1 MILVMVLMLF
11 FISQMGVT
19 EANADSPN
27 LIVSFFGTEP
37 SEIKAGDSF
46 LLKVKIQNTSKKQY
60 LKNMV
65 CRIDTDGDNLRLLED
80 SNMSYIERMEKG
92 AEKELSFRLRA
103 EKTASHGSYPVTA
116 SFSYESS
123 DGSMLTMTDILM
135 IYVTSDHRV
144 EFKVDT
150 GTEKVNS
157 GNVYDLPISLTNYSA
172 DSIYNAEFS
181 LEVDGLKSL
190 TSLYIGNMEGGTQKN
205 IDAQIYATYLMGDPT
220 LFGYT
225 QGVIRLIYET
235 PEGDIETKEEI
246 YEIVIE
252 RPIAP
257 EKKEE
262 QEKKTDLV
270 PFIVGGAVILAV
282 VSSLLI
288 YVVRRQRKINV

>member
-65 CRIDTDGDNLRLLED
+65 CRIDTDSDNLRLLED

-116 SFSYESS
+116 SFS
-123 DGSMLTMTDILM
+123 
-135 IYVTSDHRV
+135 
-144 EFKVDT
+144 
-150 GTEKVNS
+150 
-157 GNVYDLPISLTNYSA
+157 
-172 DSIYNAEFS
+172 
-181 LEVDGLKSL
+181 
-190 TSLYIGNMEGGTQKN
+190 
-205 IDAQIYATYLMGDPT
+205 
-220 LFGYT
+220 
-225 QGVIRLIYET
+225 
-235 PEGDIETKEEI
+235 
-246 YEIVIE
+246 
-252 RPIAP
+252 
-257 EKKEE
+257 
-262 QEKKTDLV
+262 
-270 PFIVGGAVILAV
+270 
-282 VSSLLI
+282 
-288 YVVRRQRKINV
+288 